1 MKVLRYEVNDQA
13 FWAAVGD
20 DASVAHPAVI
30 TPAHAVEVDKRFEL
44 KIADLS
50 LLPPTL
56 PSKIVAI
63 GRNYLDHIQEFDN
76 IVPGEPMFFLKP
88 PSAVIGPGGAIVYP
102 RISERLD
109 YEGELAVVI
118 GREARNI
125 KEADWEEYVFGYTI
139 MNDVTARDLQKKD
152 GQWSRAK
159 GFDTFAP
166 IGPWIET
173 EINPADLA
181 ISTKLNG
188 DVKQSSRT
196 SRMIFSVGRQIAFI
210 TQAMTLLPG
219 DVISTGT
226 PAGVGSMKV
235 GDTVEV
241 EIEGIGI
248 LKNTVIAE

>member
-1 MKVLRYEVNDQA
+1 MKVLRYHVNDQA
-13 FWAAVGD
+13 FWAVVGD
-20 DASVAHPAVI
+20 DPSVAHPAVI
-30 TPAHAVEVDKRFEL
+30 TPTHEVSVDKRDEM
-44 KIADLS
+44 KIASLK
-50 LLPPTL
+50 LLPPTF

-88 PSAVIGPGGAIVYP
+88 PSAVVGPGDPIVYP
-102 RISERLD
+102 RISERVD

-118 GREARNI
+118 GRQARNVG
-125 KEADWEEYVFGYTI
+125 EHDWERYVFGYTI

-173 EINPADLA
+173 ELDPADLA
-181 ISTKLNG
+181 IATRLNG
-188 DVKQSSRT
+188 QVKQSSRT
-196 SRMIFSVGRQIAFI
+196 SRMIFSVGRQLAFI
-210 TQAMTLLPG
+210 SQAMTLLPG

-226 PAGVGSMKV
+226 PAGVGAMKV

-241 EIEGIGI
+241 EIEGIGV
-248 LKNTVIAE
+248 LRNTVVAG